1 MRFKTKPVINFLK
14 ELKHRLSK
22 CVSRF
27 NLKFRPILSC
37 FGHTLLGY
45 QGLPRVLHVYAC
57 VILFLGGPQGK
68 PIILPKHLS
77 KYANEQIKLTCN
89 TQSLDPGNP
98 KCSTYIWSK
107 LGDGNVKFSRIIVQ
121 SNALTFKM
129 EAKYEG
135 KYQCKCEN
143 NYGQSNASDVSVVW
157 LVNSSSASKQ
167 RCILLI

>member
-1 MRFKTKPVINFLK
+1 MAA
-14 ELKHRLSK
+14 
-22 CVSRF
+22 
-27 NLKFRPILSC
+27 
-37 FGHTLLGY
+37 
-45 QGLPRVLHVYAC
+45 YAC
-57 VILFLGGPQGK
+57 VILLLGGPQGK

-77 KYANEQIKLTCN
+77 KYVNEQVKLTCSV
-89 TQSLDPGNP
+89 QSLDPGNP

-107 LGDGNVKFSRIIVQ
+107 LDDGNDIFSRISVE
-121 SNALTFKM
+121 SNKLTFKM

-143 NYGQSNASDVSVVW
+143 DYGQSNASDVSVVW